1 MMRVLNFLRQLAIY
15 LSYGLLCI
23 LSVITFFF
31 SLATVIR
38 FRQYEQN
45 DLFDIV
51 RDHVPLLLLSM
62 AVILVLMR
70 IVLKCMTRSM
80 TMGESRSR
88 SRSKSKIR
96 SRNEQGKSGE
106 RPSFPW
112 PMLLAAGGM
121 SLFLVLVIRGNATND
136 ALQLDEI
143 MQAFSRGDYSSLQE
157 GGYLFV
163 YPFQVIYVLIG
174 QVLQALCGPSNYL
187 VYQLLNVVS
196 ILCNLYFLY
205 QITWELFHD
214 RRVCAVMQ
222 LLSMGC
228 WFYYVFA
235 TFIYADLWS
244 FAVQSAAFLLEI
256 RYLNRRRLRDIIGAG
271 ICIAA
276 ATLLKTNCYVALIA
290 MILILLMDAVNAAV
304 SVAAGTAAVE
314 NAGASGNTAGT
325 AAAENAGAS
334 GNTAG
339 TAASGNAGVLILR
352 AVLLGVLF
360 VVLTKGAQSAVNL
373 GTARAAGIEKMPEG
387 VPSAAYFAMGME
399 ETEGKYGW
407 YNGRNVGLFR
417 DAGYDREQTVLD
429 ARETMK
435 ASIGEFQNSKRYLI
449 RFYAGKFLSQWGD
462 PTCVSMREMEETRRH
477 TGELPR
483 LVDSLIFGTG
493 SRILQWG
500 MNVTHSLIY
509 LGLTVYLLS
518 VTGSALRRKQKL
530 RMPAQNGQQ
539 GQNGQQTQNGQQ
551 GQNGQQTQNGQ
562 QGQNGQQA
570 QNGKQTQNGQ
580 QAQKPAQ
587 HLHTVS
593 EPEILLVLFLVGGML
608 FHQIWEASGRYT
620 MRYYLTMLPL
630 AAWGICRLIGGKQQE
645 T

>member
-15 LSYGLLCI
+15 FSYGLLCI
-23 LSVITFFF
+23 LSVITLFF

-62 AVILVLMR
+62 AVVLVLMR
-70 IVLKCMTRSM
+70 MVLKCMTRSR
-80 TMGESRSR
+80 GR

-96 SRNEQGKSGE
+96 SRSEQGKSGE
-106 RPSFPW
+106 RPAFPW

-143 MQAFSRGDYSSLQE
+143 MQAFSKGDYSSLQE

-163 YPFQVIYVLIG
+163 YPFQVTYVLIG

-290 MILILLMDAVNAAV
+290 MILILLMDAVKAAV
-304 SVAAGTAAVE
+304 SAAAGTATSGKS
-314 NAGASGNTAGT
+314 AGA
-325 AAAENAGAS
+325 
-334 GNTAG
+334 
-339 TAASGNAGVLILR
+339 LILR
-352 AVLLGVLF
+352 AVLFGVMF

-429 ARETMK
+429 AGETMK

-477 TGELPR
+477 TGELPK

-551 GQNGQQTQNGQ
+551 AQK
-562 QGQNGQQA
+562 QGQR
-570 QNGKQTQNGQ
+570 
-580 QAQKPAQ
+580 
-587 HLHTVS
+587 LRTVS

-630 AAWGICRLIGGKQQE
+630 AAWGICRLIRGKQQE
-645 T
+645 A

>member
-15 LSYGLLCI
+15 FSYGLLCI
-23 LSVITFFF
+23 LSVITLFF
-31 SLATVIR
+31 SFATVIR

-51 RDHVPLLLLSM
+51 RDHVPLLLFSM
-62 AVILVLMR
+62 AVVLVLMR
-70 IVLKCMTRSM
+70 IVLKWMTRGRSRS
-80 TMGESRSR
+80 ESRSR
-88 SRSKSKIR
+88 SER
-96 SRNEQGKSGE
+96 SRSRSESWTWSVSEQGKGGE

-163 YPFQVIYVLIG
+163 YPFQVTYVLIG
-174 QVLQALCGPSNYL
+174 QVIQALCGPSNYL

-256 RYLNRRRLRDIIGAG
+256 RYLNRRMLRDIIGAG

-290 MILILLMDAVNAAV
+290 MILILLMDAVREAVSEKKGKAASGTASSE
-304 SVAAGTAAVE
+304 SVAASGDTVG
-314 NAGASGNTAGT
+314 NASSESAGV
-325 AAAENAGAS
+325 
-334 GNTAG
+334 
-339 TAASGNAGVLILR
+339 SGNATPSESAASSGNAEASGKSAGALILR
-352 AVLLGVLF
+352 AVLLGVMF
-360 VVLTKGAQSAVNL
+360 VVLTKGAQSVVNL

-429 ARETMK
+429 AKETMK

-477 TGELPR
+477 TGELPK

-509 LGLTVYLLS
+509 LGLTIYLFS
-518 VTGSALRRKQKL
+518 VAGAALRKKQYLHL
-530 RMPAQNGQQ
+530 R
-539 GQNGQQTQNGQQ
+539 
-551 GQNGQQTQNGQ
+551 
-562 QGQNGQQA
+562 
-570 QNGKQTQNGQ
+570 
-580 QAQKPAQ
+580 
-587 HLHTVS
+587 TVS
-593 EPEILLVLFLVGGML
+593 SPEILLVLFLVGGML

>member
-1 MMRVLNFLRQLAIY
+1 MMKVLNFLRQLAIY
-15 LSYGLLCI
+15 FSYGLLCI
-23 LSVITFFF
+23 LSVITLFF
-31 SLATVIR
+31 SFATVIR

-62 AVILVLMR
+62 AVVLVLMR
-70 IVLKCMTRSM
+70 MVLKCMTRSM

-88 SRSKSKIR
+88 RESRSRSKSKIR
-96 SRNEQGKSGE
+96 SRSEQGKSGE
-106 RPSFPW
+106 RPLFPW

-163 YPFQVIYVLIG
+163 YPFQVTYVLIG

-304 SVAAGTAAVE
+304 SATAGK
-314 NAGASGNTAGT
+314 GASGNKAGT
-325 AAAENAGAS
+325 GAS
-334 GNTAG
+334 GKPAG
-339 TAASGNAGVLILR
+339 ALILR
-352 AVLLGVLF
+352 AALLGVMF

-373 GTARAAGIEKMPEG
+373 GMARAAGIEKMPEG

-407 YNGRNVGLFR
+407 YNGRNVGLYR
-417 DAGYDREQTVLD
+417 DAGYDREQTVQD
-429 ARETMK
+429 AREAMRT
-435 ASIGEFQNSKRYLI
+435 SIGEFQNSRRYLI

-477 TGELPR
+477 TGELPK
-483 LVDSLIFGTG
+483 LVNSLIFGTG

-509 LGLTVYLLS
+509 LGLTIYLLS
-518 VTGSALRRKQKL
+518 VTEAALRRKQML
-530 RMPAQNGQQ
+530 RMLE
-539 GQNGQQTQNGQQ
+539 
-551 GQNGQQTQNGQ
+551 
-562 QGQNGQQA
+562 
-570 QNGKQTQNGQ
+570 QNGQ
-580 QAQKPAQ
+580 QAQKQ
-587 HLHTVS
+587 GQRLRTVS
-593 EPEILLVLFLVGGML
+593 DTEILLVLFLVGGML
-608 FHQIWEASGRYT
+608 FHQIWEASGRYI

>member
-15 LSYGLLCI
+15 FSYGLLCI
-23 LSVITFFF
+23 LSVITLFF

-62 AVILVLMR
+62 AVVLVLMR
-70 IVLKCMTRSM
+70 IVMKWMTRS
-80 TMGESRSR
+80 ESRSR
-88 SRSKSKIR
+88 SESSNRGR
-96 SRNEQGKSGE
+96 SRSESWTRSGSEQGKGGE

-163 YPFQVIYVLIG
+163 YPFQVTYVLIG
-174 QVLQALCGPSNYL
+174 QVIQALCGPSNYL

-290 MILILLMDAVNAAV
+290 MVLILLMDAVRAAV
-304 SVAAGTAAVE
+304 SEKNGK
-314 NAGASGNTAGT
+314 GASGTASS
-325 AAAENAGAS
+325 ES
-334 GNTAG
+334 V
-339 TAASGNAGVLILR
+339 AASGDTVGNASSESAAPSVNATPSGNAEASGKSAGALVLR
-352 AVLLGVLF
+352 AVLIGAMF

-417 DAGYDREQTVLD
+417 DADYDREQTVLD

-435 ASIGEFQNSKRYLI
+435 TSIGEFQNSKRYLI

-477 TGELPR
+477 TGELPK

-509 LGLTVYLLS
+509 LGLTMYLLS
-518 VTGSALRRKQKL
+518 VIGAELRTKQKL
-530 RMPAQNGQQ
+530 GMLAK
-539 GQNGQQTQNGQQ
+539 
-551 GQNGQQTQNGQ
+551 
-562 QGQNGQQA
+562 NGQQA
-570 QNGKQTQNGQ
+570 PNAQ
-580 QAQKPAQ
+580 QAQEQAQ
-587 HLHTVS
+587 KQEYRLHTVS

>member
-15 LSYGLLCI
+15 FSYGLLCI
-23 LSVITFFF
+23 LSVITLFF
-31 SLATVIR
+31 SFATVIR

-62 AVILVLMR
+62 VVVLVLMR
-70 IVLKCMTRSM
+70 IVLKCMTGGRSRSRAK
-80 TMGESRSR
+80 GESRSR
-88 SRSKSKIR
+88 NETRSVS
-96 SRNEQGKSGE
+96 EQGKSGE

-163 YPFQVIYVLIG
+163 YPFQVTYVLIG
-174 QVLQALCGPSNYL
+174 QVIQALCGPSNYL

-290 MILILLMDAVNAAV
+290 MILILLMDAVRAAV
-304 SVAAGTAAVE
+304 SEKNGKGASGTASSESVGASGNTVGNAPSE
-314 NAGASGNTAGT
+314 NAGASANAATTGN
-325 AAAENAGAS
+325 AEAS
-334 GNTAG
+334 GNSAG
-339 TAASGNAGVLILR
+339 TLILR
-352 AVLLGVLF
+352 AVLIGAMF

-429 ARETMK
+429 AKETMK

-477 TGELPR
+477 TGELPK

-509 LGLTVYLLS
+509 LGLTIYLLS
-518 VTGSALRRKQKL
+518 VAGAALRKKQYLHL
-530 RMPAQNGQQ
+530 R
-539 GQNGQQTQNGQQ
+539 
-551 GQNGQQTQNGQ
+551 
-562 QGQNGQQA
+562 
-570 QNGKQTQNGQ
+570 
-580 QAQKPAQ
+580 
-587 HLHTVS
+587 TVS

>member
-15 LSYGLLCI
+15 FSYGLLCI
-23 LSVITFFF
+23 LSVITLFF

-62 AVILVLMR
+62 AVVLVLMR
-70 IVLKCMTRSM
+70 MVLKCMTRSR
-80 TMGESRSR
+80 GR

-96 SRNEQGKSGE
+96 SRSEQGKSGE
-106 RPSFPW
+106 RPAFPW

-163 YPFQVIYVLIG
+163 YPFQVTYVLIG

-304 SVAAGTAAVE
+304 SVAAGTAA
-314 NAGASGNTAGT
+314 
-325 AAAENAGAS
+325 AENAGAS

-339 TAASGNAGVLILR
+339 TAASGKSAGALILR
-352 AVLLGVLF
+352 AVLLGVMF

-477 TGELPR
+477 TGELSK

-509 LGLTVYLLS
+509 LGLTIYLLS

-539 GQNGQQTQNGQQ
+539 TR
-551 GQNGQQTQNGQ
+551 
-562 QGQNGQQA
+562 NGQQA
-570 QNGKQTQNGQ
+570 QNAQ
-580 QAQKPAQ
+580 QAQKQ
-587 HLHTVS
+587 GQRLHTVS

>member
-15 LSYGLLCI
+15 FSYGLLCI
-23 LSVITFFF
+23 LSVITLFF
-31 SLATVIR
+31 SFATVIR

-62 AVILVLMR
+62 AVVLVLMR
-70 IVLKCMTRSM
+70 IVLKWMTRGRSRSESSS
-80 TMGESRSR
+80 GSESGNESRSESSSRSESRSR
-88 SRSKSKIR
+88 SESWTWSV
-96 SRNEQGKSGE
+96 SEQGKGGE

-163 YPFQVIYVLIG
+163 YPFQVTYVLIG
-174 QVLQALCGPSNYL
+174 QVIQALCGPSNYL

-214 RRVCAVMQ
+214 RRICAVMQ

-290 MILILLMDAVNAAV
+290 MILILLMDAVKAV
-304 SVAAGTAAVE
+304 SAAGTGATG
-314 NAGASGNTAGT
+314 NAGASENVASS
-325 AAAENAGAS
+325 ENAGVS
-334 GNTAG
+334 GKSAG
-339 TAASGNAGVLILR
+339 ALVLR
-352 AVLLGVLF
+352 AVLLGVMF
-360 VVLTKGAQSAVNL
+360 IVLTKGAQSAVNL

-477 TGELPR
+477 TGELPK

-509 LGLTVYLLS
+509 LGLTIYLLS
-518 VTGSALRRKQKL
+518 VIVAALRTKQKL
-530 RMPAQNGQQ
+530 GMLAQE
-539 GQNGQQTQNGQQ
+539 
-551 GQNGQQTQNGQ
+551 
-562 QGQNGQQA
+562 QA
-570 QNGKQTQNGQ
+570 QTSQ
-580 QAQKPAQ
+580 QE
-587 HLHTVS
+587 HRLRTLS
-593 EPEILLVLFLVGGML
+593 SPEILLVLFLVGGML

>member
-23 LSVITFFF
+23 LSVITLFF
-31 SLATVIR
+31 SLVTVIR

-62 AVILVLMR
+62 AVILVLIR

-88 SRSKSKIR
+88 SENR
-96 SRNEQGKSGE
+96 SRNETRSRSEQGKSGE
-106 RPSFPW
+106 HPPFPW

-163 YPFQVIYVLIG
+163 YPFQVTYVLIG

-290 MILILLMDAVNAAV
+290 MILILLMDAVKAAV
-304 SVAAGTAAVE
+304 SVI
-314 NAGASGNTAGT
+314 AGT

-334 GNTAG
+334 GNTVG
-339 TAASGNAGVLILR
+339 TAAAGKSAGVLILR
-352 AVLLGVLF
+352 AVLLGVMF
-360 VVLTKGAQSAVNL
+360 VVLTKGAQSAVNF

-417 DAGYDREQTVLD
+417 DAGYDREQTVLN

-477 TGELPR
+477 TGELPK

-539 GQNGQQTQNGQQ
+539 AQNGQRAQNGQQVQKQ
-551 GQNGQQTQNGQ
+551 GQ
-562 QGQNGQQA
+562 
-570 QNGKQTQNGQ
+570 
-580 QAQKPAQ
+580 
-587 HLHTVS
+587 HLRTVS

-645 T
+645 A

>member
-1 MMRVLNFLRQLAIY
+1 MMKVLNFLRQLAIY

-23 LSVITFFF
+23 LSVITLFF
-31 SLATVIR
+31 SFATVIR

-62 AVILVLMR
+62 AVVLVLMR
-70 IVLKCMTRSM
+70 MILKCMTRSR
-80 TMGESRSR
+80 GR

-96 SRNEQGKSGE
+96 SRSEQGKSGE
-106 RPSFPW
+106 HPPFPW

-163 YPFQVIYVLIG
+163 YPFQVTYVLIG
-174 QVLQALCGPSNYL
+174 QVIQALCGPSNYL

-304 SVAAGTAAVE
+304 SVAAE

-325 AAAENAGAS
+325 AAAGNAE
-334 GNTAG
+334 
-339 TAASGNAGVLILR
+339 ASGNAGALILR
-352 AVLLGVLF
+352 AVLLGVMF
-360 VVLTKGAQSAVNL
+360 VVLTKGAQSAVNF

-477 TGELPR
+477 TGELPK
-483 LVDSLIFGTG
+483 LVDFLIFGTG

-509 LGLTVYLLS
+509 LGLTIYLLS
-518 VTGSALRRKQKL
+518 ATGSALRRKQKL

-539 GQNGQQTQNGQQ
+539 AQKQ
-551 GQNGQQTQNGQ
+551 GQR
-562 QGQNGQQA
+562 
-570 QNGKQTQNGQ
+570 
-580 QAQKPAQ
+580 
-587 HLHTVS
+587 LRTVS

-645 T
+645 A

>member
-15 LSYGLLCI
+15 FSYGLLCI
-23 LSVITFFF
+23 LSVITLFF

-62 AVILVLMR
+62 AVVLVLMR
-70 IVLKCMTRSM
+70 IVMKWMTRSESSS
-80 TMGESRSR
+80 GSESSSRSESWTR
-88 SRSKSKIR
+88 SVS
-96 SRNEQGKSGE
+96 EQGKSGE

-163 YPFQVIYVLIG
+163 YPFQVTYVLIG
-174 QVLQALCGPSNYL
+174 QVIQALCGPSNYL

-214 RRVCAVMQ
+214 RRICAVMQ

-290 MILILLMDAVNAAV
+290 MILILLMDAVKAAMSAAAGKEASGTASSE
-304 SVAAGTAAVE
+304 SVAASGDTVGNASSESAAPSE
-314 NAGASGNTAGT
+314 NVAPF
-325 AAAENAGAS
+325 ENV
-334 GNTAG
+334 
-339 TAASGNAGVLILR
+339 AASGNAGAGNSAGALVLR
-352 AVLLGVLF
+352 AVLIGAMF

-477 TGELPR
+477 TGEHPK

-509 LGLTVYLLS
+509 LGLTIYLLS
-518 VTGSALRRKQKL
+518 VAGAALRKKQYL
-530 RMPAQNGQQ
+530 R
-539 GQNGQQTQNGQQ
+539 
-551 GQNGQQTQNGQ
+551 
-562 QGQNGQQA
+562 
-570 QNGKQTQNGQ
+570 
-580 QAQKPAQ
+580 
-587 HLHTVS
+587 LRTVS

>member
-1 MMRVLNFLRQLAIY
+1 MMRVLNFLRHLAIY
-15 LSYGLLCI
+15 FSYGLLCI
-23 LSVITFFF
+23 LSVITLFF

-62 AVILVLMR
+62 AVVLVLMR
-70 IVLKCMTRSM
+70 IVLKWMTRS
-80 TMGESRSR
+80 ESRSR
-88 SRSKSKIR
+88 SENRSSSRSESWIR
-96 SRNEQGKSGE
+96 SGSEQGKSGE

-163 YPFQVIYVLIG
+163 YPFQVTYVLIG
-174 QVLQALCGPSNYL
+174 QVIQALCGPSNYL

-214 RRVCAVMQ
+214 RKVCAVMQ

-290 MILILLMDAVNAAV
+290 MILILLMDAVRAAV
-304 SVAAGTAAVE
+304 SEKTGK
-314 NAGASGNTAGT
+314 
-325 AAAENAGAS
+325 
-334 GNTAG
+334 
-339 TAASGNAGVLILR
+339 AASGTASSESVAASGDTVGNASSESAAPSENAASSESVAPSESIAASGKAAGNSAGALVLR
-352 AVLLGVLF
+352 AVLLGVMF
-360 VVLTKGAQSAVNL
+360 IVLTKGAQSAVNL

-477 TGELPR
+477 TGELPK

-509 LGLTVYLLS
+509 LGLTIYLLS
-518 VTGSALRRKQKL
+518 VIGAALRKKQYLHL
-530 RMPAQNGQQ
+530 R
-539 GQNGQQTQNGQQ
+539 
-551 GQNGQQTQNGQ
+551 
-562 QGQNGQQA
+562 
-570 QNGKQTQNGQ
+570 
-580 QAQKPAQ
+580 
-587 HLHTVS
+587 TVS

>member
-15 LSYGLLCI
+15 FSYGLLCI
-23 LSVITFFF
+23 LSVITLFF
-31 SLATVIR
+31 SFATVIR

-62 AVILVLMR
+62 AVVLVLMR
-70 IVLKCMTRSM
+70 MVLKCMTRSM

-88 SRSKSKIR
+88 SESESR
-96 SRNEQGKSGE
+96 SRNETRSRSEQGKSGE
-106 RPSFPW
+106 HPTFPW

-163 YPFQVIYVLIG
+163 YPFQVTYVLIG

-290 MILILLMDAVNAAV
+290 MILILLMDAVKAAV
-304 SVAAGTAAVE
+304 SVAAGTATSG
-314 NAGASGNTAGT
+314 NAGGSGNTAGA
-325 AAAENAGAS
+325 AAAENAGAF

-339 TAASGNAGVLILR
+339 TGASENAAATENAAASGKSAGALILR
-352 AVLLGVLF
+352 AVLFGVMF

-477 TGELPR
+477 TGELPK

-518 VTGSALRRKQKL
+518 ATGSALRRKQKL

-539 GQNGQQTQNGQQ
+539 TQNGQQ
-551 GQNGQQTQNGQ
+551 VQK
-562 QGQNGQQA
+562 QGQR
-570 QNGKQTQNGQ
+570 
-580 QAQKPAQ
+580 
-587 HLHTVS
+587 LRTVS

-630 AAWGICRLIGGKQQE
+630 AAWGICRLISGKQQE
-645 T
+645 A

>member
-1 MMRVLNFLRQLAIY
+1 
-15 LSYGLLCI
+15 
-23 LSVITFFF
+23 
-31 SLATVIR
+31 
-38 FRQYEQN
+38 
-45 DLFDIV
+45 
-51 RDHVPLLLLSM
+51 
-62 AVILVLMR
+62 
-70 IVLKCMTRSM
+70 
-80 TMGESRSR
+80 
-88 SRSKSKIR
+88 
-96 SRNEQGKSGE
+96 
-106 RPSFPW
+106 
-112 PMLLAAGGM
+112 M

-163 YPFQVIYVLIG
+163 YPFQVTYVLIG

-290 MILILLMDAVNAAV
+290 MILILLMDAVKAAV
-304 SVAAGTAAVE
+304 SAATGTAASE
-314 NAGASGNTAGT
+314 NA
-325 AAAENAGAS
+325 AATENAGAS

-339 TAASGNAGVLILR
+339 TAASGKSAGALIMR

-360 VVLTKGAQSAVNL
+360 VVLTKGAQNAVNF

-477 TGELPR
+477 TGELPK
-483 LVDSLIFGTG
+483 LVDFLIFGTG

-509 LGLTVYLLS
+509 LGLTIYLLS

-539 GQNGQQTQNGQQ
+539 
-551 GQNGQQTQNGQ
+551 
-562 QGQNGQQA
+562 A
-570 QNGKQTQNGQ
+570 QNAQ
-580 QAQKPAQ
+580 QAQKQVQ

>member
-15 LSYGLLCI
+15 FSYGLLCI
-23 LSVITFFF
+23 LSVITLFF

-62 AVILVLMR
+62 AVVLVLMR
-70 IVLKCMTRSM
+70 IVMKWMIRS
-80 TMGESRSR
+80 ESRSR
-88 SRSKSKIR
+88 SESS
-96 SRNEQGKSGE
+96 SRNESRSGSESSSRTRSENWTRSVSKQGKSGE

-112 PMLLAAGGM
+112 PMLFAAGGM

-163 YPFQVIYVLIG
+163 YPFQVTYVLIG
-174 QVLQALCGPSNYL
+174 QVIQALCGPSNYL

-290 MILILLMDAVNAAV
+290 MILILLMDAVRAAV
-304 SVAAGTAAVE
+304 SGKTGKGVSGTASSESVAASGDTVGNASSESAAPSE
-314 NAGASGNTAGT
+314 NAGASGTACSGK
-325 AAAENAGAS
+325 AAGNSAGAL
-334 GNTAG
+334 A
-339 TAASGNAGVLILR
+339 LR
-352 AVLLGVLF
+352 AVLLGVMF
-360 VVLTKGAQSAVNL
+360 IVLTKGAQSAVNL

-477 TGELPR
+477 TGELPK

-509 LGLTVYLLS
+509 LGLTIYLLS
-518 VTGSALRRKQKL
+518 VAGAALRKKQYLHL
-530 RMPAQNGQQ
+530 R
-539 GQNGQQTQNGQQ
+539 
-551 GQNGQQTQNGQ
+551 
-562 QGQNGQQA
+562 
-570 QNGKQTQNGQ
+570 
-580 QAQKPAQ
+580 
-587 HLHTVS
+587 TVS

>member
-15 LSYGLLCI
+15 FSYGLLCI
-23 LSVITFFF
+23 LSVITLFF
-31 SLATVIR
+31 SFATVIR

-62 AVILVLMR
+62 AVVLVLMR
-70 IVLKCMTRSM
+70 IVLKWMTRGRS
-80 TMGESRSR
+80 GSKSRSR
-88 SRSKSKIR
+88 NETRSGS
-96 SRNEQGKSGE
+96 EQGKSGE

-112 PMLLAAGGM
+112 PMLFAAGGM

-163 YPFQVIYVLIG
+163 YPFQVTYVLIG
-174 QVLQALCGPSNYL
+174 QVIQALCGPSNYL

-214 RRVCAVMQ
+214 RKVCAVMQ

-290 MILILLMDAVNAAV
+290 MILILLMDAVKAV
-304 SVAAGTAAVE
+304 SAAAGTGATGNAGASENAAPSESVAPSE
-314 NAGASGNTAGT
+314 NAGASGNA
-325 AAAENAGAS
+325 
-334 GNTAG
+334 
-339 TAASGNAGVLILR
+339 AASGTACSGKTAGNSAGALALR
-352 AVLLGVLF
+352 AVLLGVMF
-360 VVLTKGAQSAVNL
+360 IVLTKGAQSAVNL

-429 ARETMK
+429 AKETMK

-477 TGELPR
+477 TGEHPK

-509 LGLTVYLLS
+509 LGLTIYLLS
-518 VTGSALRRKQKL
+518 VAGAALRKKQYLHL
-530 RMPAQNGQQ
+530 R
-539 GQNGQQTQNGQQ
+539 
-551 GQNGQQTQNGQ
+551 
-562 QGQNGQQA
+562 
-570 QNGKQTQNGQ
+570 
-580 QAQKPAQ
+580 
-587 HLHTVS
+587 TVS

-645 T
+645 A

>member
-23 LSVITFFF
+23 LSVITLFF

-51 RDHVPLLLLSM
+51 RDHVPLLILSM
-62 AVILVLMR
+62 VVVLVLMR
-70 IVLKCMTRSM
+70 MVLKCMTRSR
-80 TMGESRSR
+80 GR

-96 SRNEQGKSGE
+96 SRSEQGKSGE
-106 RPSFPW
+106 HPPFPW

-163 YPFQVIYVLIG
+163 YPFQVTYVLIG
-174 QVLQALCGPSNYL
+174 QVIQALCGPSNYL

-325 AAAENAGAS
+325 AAAENAGDF

-339 TAASGNAGVLILR
+339 TGASGNAGALILR
-352 AVLLGVLF
+352 AVLLGVMF

-477 TGELPR
+477 TGELPK

-518 VTGSALRRKQKL
+518 VIEAELRTKQKL
-530 RMPAQNGQQ
+530 GMLAK
-539 GQNGQQTQNGQQ
+539 
-551 GQNGQQTQNGQ
+551 
-562 QGQNGQQA
+562 NGQQA
-570 QNGKQTQNGQ
+570 PNAQ
-580 QAQKPAQ
+580 QAQEQAQ
-587 HLHTVS
+587 KQEYRLRTVS

>member
-15 LSYGLLCI
+15 FSYGLLCI
-23 LSVITFFF
+23 LSVITLFF

-62 AVILVLMR
+62 AVVLVLMR
-70 IVLKCMTRSM
+70 IVLKWMTRS
-80 TMGESRSR
+80 ESRSR
-88 SRSKSKIR
+88 SENWTRSVS
-96 SRNEQGKSGE
+96 EQGKGGE

-163 YPFQVIYVLIG
+163 YPFQVTYVLIG
-174 QVLQALCGPSNYL
+174 QVIQALCGPSNYL

-214 RRVCAVMQ
+214 RKVCAVMQ

-256 RYLNRRRLRDIIGAG
+256 RYLNRRRLRNIIGAG
-271 ICIAA
+271 IGIAA

-290 MILILLMDAVNAAV
+290 MILILLMDAVKAAV
-304 SVAAGTAAVE
+304 SAAAGKEASGTASSESVAASGNTVGNASSG
-314 NAGASGNTAGT
+314 NAGASGNS
-325 AAAENAGAS
+325 AGA
-334 GNTAG
+334 
-339 TAASGNAGVLILR
+339 LILR
-352 AVLLGVLF
+352 AVLIGAMF

-429 ARETMK
+429 AKETMK

-477 TGELPR
+477 TGELPK

-518 VTGSALRRKQKL
+518 ATGSAFRRKQKL

-539 GQNGQQTQNGQQ
+539 AQKQ
-551 GQNGQQTQNGQ
+551 GQ
-562 QGQNGQQA
+562 
-570 QNGKQTQNGQ
+570 
-580 QAQKPAQ
+580 
-587 HLHTVS
+587 HLRTVS

-630 AAWGICRLIGGKQQE
+630 AAWGICRLIGGKQRE

>member
-23 LSVITFFF
+23 LSVITLFF
-31 SLATVIR
+31 SFATVIR
-38 FRQYEQN
+38 FRQHEQN

-88 SRSKSKIR
+88 SRSESR
-96 SRNEQGKSGE
+96 SRNETRSRSEQGKSGE
-106 RPSFPW
+106 HPPFPW

-163 YPFQVIYVLIG
+163 YPFQVTYVLIG

-235 TFIYADLWS
+235 TFIYAVLWS

-304 SVAAGTAAVE
+304 SVAAE

-339 TAASGNAGVLILR
+339 TAASGKSAGVLILR
-352 AVLLGVLF
+352 AVLLGVMF

-477 TGELPR
+477 TGELPK
-483 LVDSLIFGTG
+483 LVDFLIFGTG

-539 GQNGQQTQNGQQ
+539 AQKQ
-551 GQNGQQTQNGQ
+551 GQ
-562 QGQNGQQA
+562 
-570 QNGKQTQNGQ
+570 
-580 QAQKPAQ
+580 
-587 HLHTVS
+587 HLRTVS

-645 T
+645 A

>member
-23 LSVITFFF
+23 LSVITLFF

-62 AVILVLMR
+62 AVVLVLMR
-70 IVLKCMTRSM
+70 MVLKCVTRSL
-80 TMGESRSR
+80 GRS
-88 SRSKSKIR
+88 SKSKSKIR
-96 SRNEQGKSGE
+96 SKIRSRSEQGKSGE
-106 RPSFPW
+106 HPPFPW

-163 YPFQVIYVLIG
+163 YPFQVTYVLIG

-244 FAVQSAAFLLEI
+244 FAVQSAVFLLEI

-304 SVAAGTAAVE
+304 SVAAGTAAAE

-325 AAAENAGAS
+325 VASGNAGGS

-339 TAASGNAGVLILR
+339 TAASGNAGATGKSAGALILR
-352 AVLLGVLF
+352 AVLLGVMF

-477 TGELPR
+477 TGELPK

-539 GQNGQQTQNGQQ
+539 
-551 GQNGQQTQNGQ
+551 
-562 QGQNGQQA
+562 
-570 QNGKQTQNGQ
+570 TQNGQ
-580 QAQKPAQ
+580 QAQKQAQ
-587 HLHTVS
+587 HLRTVS

>member
-15 LSYGLLCI
+15 FSYGLLCI
-23 LSVITFFF
+23 LSVITLFF
-31 SLATVIR
+31 SFATVIR
-38 FRQYEQN
+38 FRQHEQN

-88 SRSKSKIR
+88 SKSKSKIRSKIR

-106 RPSFPW
+106 HPPFPW

-163 YPFQVIYVLIG
+163 YPFQVTYVLIG

-290 MILILLMDAVNAAV
+290 MILILLMDAVKAAV
-304 SVAAGTAAVE
+304 SV
-314 NAGASGNTAGT
+314 
-325 AAAENAGAS
+325 
-334 GNTAG
+334 TAG
-339 TAASGNAGVLILR
+339 TAASGNAGALILR
-352 AVLLGVLF
+352 AVLFGVMF

-477 TGELPR
+477 TGELPK

-509 LGLTVYLLS
+509 LGLAVYLLS

-530 RMPAQNGQQ
+530 RMPAQNVQQ

-551 GQNGQQTQNGQ
+551 
-562 QGQNGQQA
+562 
-570 QNGKQTQNGQ
+570 
-580 QAQKPAQ
+580 AQKQGQ

>member
-1 MMRVLNFLRQLAIY
+1 MMRVLNFLRQFAIY
-15 LSYGLLCI
+15 LSYGFLCI
-23 LSVITFFF
+23 LSVITLFF

-62 AVILVLMR
+62 AVVLVLMR
-70 IVLKCMTRSM
+70 MVLKCMTRSR
-80 TMGESRSR
+80 GR

-96 SRNEQGKSGE
+96 SRSEQGKSGE
-106 RPSFPW
+106 HPPFPW

-163 YPFQVIYVLIG
+163 YPFQVTYVLIG
-174 QVLQALCGPSNYL
+174 QVIQALCGPSNYL

-290 MILILLMDAVNAAV
+290 MILILLMDAVKAAV
-304 SVAAGTAAVE
+304 SAAAGTAAVE

-334 GNTAG
+334 GNTAS
-339 TAASGNAGVLILR
+339 TAASGKSAGALILR
-352 AVLLGVLF
+352 AVLLGVMF

-435 ASIGEFQNSKRYLI
+435 ASIGDFQNSKRYLI

-477 TGELPR
+477 TGELPK

-539 GQNGQQTQNGQQ
+539 AQND
-551 GQNGQQTQNGQ
+551 
-562 QGQNGQQA
+562 QQA
-570 QNGKQTQNGQ
+570 QNGQ
-580 QAQKPAQ
+580 QAQKQGQ
-587 HLHTVS
+587 HLRTVS

>member
-15 LSYGLLCI
+15 FSYGLLCI
-23 LSVITFFF
+23 LSVITLFF
-31 SLATVIR
+31 SFATVIR

-70 IVLKCMTRSM
+70 IVLKCMTRSI
-80 TMGESRSR
+80 TMGESRRRSESR
-88 SRSKSKIR
+88 SRNETR

-106 RPSFPW
+106 HPPFPW

-143 MQAFSRGDYSSLQE
+143 MQAFSKGDYSSLQE

-163 YPFQVIYVLIG
+163 YPFQVTYVLIG

-304 SVAAGTAAVE
+304 SVAAGTGASE

-334 GNTAG
+334 GNIASTV
-339 TAASGNAGVLILR
+339 ASGKSAGVLILR
-352 AVLLGVLF
+352 AVLLGVMF

-477 TGELPR
+477 TGELPK

-539 GQNGQQTQNGQQ
+539 TPNGQQVQKQ
-551 GQNGQQTQNGQ
+551 G
-562 QGQNGQQA
+562 
-570 QNGKQTQNGQ
+570 
-580 QAQKPAQ
+580 Q

-630 AAWGICRLIGGKQQE
+630 AAWGICRLIGRKQQE

>member
-15 LSYGLLCI
+15 FSYGLLCI
-23 LSVITFFF
+23 LSVITLFF

-62 AVILVLMR
+62 AVVLVLMR
-70 IVLKCMTRSM
+70 IVLKWMTRGRSRSE
-80 TMGESRSR
+80 TRGRSRSGSESRSR
-88 SRSKSKIR
+88 SRSESWTR
-96 SRNEQGKSGE
+96 SGSEQGKSGE
-106 RPSFPW
+106 HPPFPW
-112 PMLLAAGGM
+112 PMLLVAGGM

-163 YPFQVIYVLIG
+163 YPFQVTYVLIG
-174 QVLQALCGPSNYL
+174 QVIQALCGPSNYL

-214 RRVCAVMQ
+214 RRICAVMQ

-256 RYLNRRRLRDIIGAG
+256 RYLKRRRLRDIIGAG

-290 MILILLMDAVNAAV
+290 MILILLMDAVRAAV
-304 SVAAGTAAVE
+304 SATAGKEASGTASSESVAASRDTVGNASSESVAPSESVASSG
-314 NAGASGNTAGT
+314 NAGAS
-325 AAAENAGAS
+325 EKSAGAL
-334 GNTAG
+334 
-339 TAASGNAGVLILR
+339 VLR
-352 AVLLGVLF
+352 AVLIGAMF

-477 TGELPR
+477 TGELPK

-509 LGLTVYLLS
+509 LGLTIYLLS
-518 VTGSALRRKQKL
+518 VIVAALRTKQKL
-530 RMPAQNGQQ
+530 GMLAQE
-539 GQNGQQTQNGQQ
+539 
-551 GQNGQQTQNGQ
+551 
-562 QGQNGQQA
+562 QA
-570 QNGKQTQNGQ
+570 QTSQ
-580 QAQKPAQ
+580 QE
-587 HLHTVS
+587 HRLRTLS
-593 EPEILLVLFLVGGML
+593 SPEILLVLFLVGGML

>member
-23 LSVITFFF
+23 LSVITLFF
-31 SLATVIR
+31 SFATVIR

-62 AVILVLMR
+62 AVVLVLMR
-70 IVLKCMTRSM
+70 MVLKCMTRSR
-80 TMGESRSR
+80 GRSK
-88 SRSKSKIR
+88 SKSKIR
-96 SRNEQGKSGE
+96 SKIKIRSRSEQGKSGE
-106 RPSFPW
+106 RPAFPW

-163 YPFQVIYVLIG
+163 YPFQVTYVLIG

-290 MILILLMDAVNAAV
+290 MILILMMDAVNIAV
-304 SVAAGTAAVE
+304 SVAAGTAASG
-314 NAGASGNTAGT
+314 NAGDSGNTAGT

-339 TAASGNAGVLILR
+339 TAAAGNAEASGNAGALILR
-352 AVLLGVLF
+352 AVLLGVMF
-360 VVLTKGAQSAVNL
+360 VVLTKGAQSAVNF

-417 DAGYDREQTVLD
+417 DAGYDREQFW
-429 ARETMK
+429 MP
-435 ASIGEFQNSKRYLI
+435 GKR
-449 RFYAGKFLSQWGD
+449 
-462 PTCVSMREMEETRRH
+462 
-477 TGELPR
+477 
-483 LVDSLIFGTG
+483 
-493 SRILQWG
+493 
-500 MNVTHSLIY
+500 
-509 LGLTVYLLS
+509 
-518 VTGSALRRKQKL
+518 
-530 RMPAQNGQQ
+530 
-539 GQNGQQTQNGQQ
+539 
-551 GQNGQQTQNGQ
+551 
-562 QGQNGQQA
+562 
-570 QNGKQTQNGQ
+570 
-580 QAQKPAQ
+580 
-587 HLHTVS
+587 
-593 EPEILLVLFLVGGML
+593 
-608 FHQIWEASGRYT
+608 
-620 MRYYLTMLPL
+620 
-630 AAWGICRLIGGKQQE
+630 
-645 T
+645 

>member
-23 LSVITFFF
+23 LSVITLFF

-62 AVILVLMR
+62 AVVLVLMR
-70 IVLKCMTRSM
+70 MVLKCMTRSR
-80 TMGESRSR
+80 G
-88 SRSKSKIR
+88 RSKSKIRSKIR

-106 RPSFPW
+106 RPAFPW

-163 YPFQVIYVLIG
+163 YPFQVTYVLIG
-174 QVLQALCGPSNYL
+174 QVIQALCGPSNYL

-214 RRVCAVMQ
+214 RMVCAVMQ

-290 MILILLMDAVNAAV
+290 MILILLMDAVKAAV
-304 SVAAGTAAVE
+304 S
-314 NAGASGNTAGT
+314 
-325 AAAENAGAS
+325 AAAS
-334 GNTAG
+334 
-339 TAASGNAGVLILR
+339 TAASGKSAGVLILR
-352 AVLLGVLF
+352 AVLLGVMF
-360 VVLTKGAQSAVNL
+360 VVLTKGAQSAVNF

-477 TGELPR
+477 TGELPK

-509 LGLTVYLLS
+509 LGLTIYLFS
-518 VTGSALRRKQKL
+518 ATGSALRRKQKL
-530 RMPAQNGQQ
+530 RMLAQNGQQ
-539 GQNGQQTQNGQQ
+539 VQTGQQAQNGQQTQNGQQ
-551 GQNGQQTQNGQ
+551 
-562 QGQNGQQA
+562 
-570 QNGKQTQNGQ
+570 
-580 QAQKPAQ
+580 AQ

>member
-15 LSYGLLCI
+15 FSYGLLCI
-23 LSVITFFF
+23 LSVITLFF
-31 SLATVIR
+31 SFATVIR

-62 AVILVLMR
+62 AVVLVLMR
-70 IVLKCMTRSM
+70 IVLKWMTRGRSRSE
-80 TMGESRSR
+80 TRGRSRSGSESRSESWTR
-88 SRSKSKIR
+88 SGS
-96 SRNEQGKSGE
+96 EQGKSGE
-106 RPSFPW
+106 HPPFPW
-112 PMLLAAGGM
+112 PMLLVAGGM

-163 YPFQVIYVLIG
+163 YPFQVTYVLIG
-174 QVLQALCGPSNYL
+174 QVIQALCGPSNYL

-228 WFYYVFA
+228 WYYYVFA

-290 MILILLMDAVNAAV
+290 MILILLMDAVKAV
-304 SVAAGTAAVE
+304 SAAAGTATTGNDGVSG
-314 NAGASGNTAGT
+314 NAGASGKS
-325 AAAENAGAS
+325 AGA
-334 GNTAG
+334 
-339 TAASGNAGVLILR
+339 LILR
-352 AVLLGVLF
+352 AVLIGAMF

-373 GTARAAGIEKMPEG
+373 GTARAAEIEKMPEG

-477 TGELPR
+477 TGELPK

-509 LGLTVYLLS
+509 LGLTIYLLS
-518 VTGSALRRKQKL
+518 VIGAALRKKQYLHL
-530 RMPAQNGQQ
+530 R
-539 GQNGQQTQNGQQ
+539 
-551 GQNGQQTQNGQ
+551 
-562 QGQNGQQA
+562 
-570 QNGKQTQNGQ
+570 
-580 QAQKPAQ
+580 
-587 HLHTVS
+587 TVS
-593 EPEILLVLFLVGGML
+593 SPEILLVLFLVGGML

-645 T
+645 A

>member
-15 LSYGLLCI
+15 FSYGLLCI
-23 LSVITFFF
+23 LSVITLFF

-62 AVILVLMR
+62 AVVLVLMR
-70 IVLKCMTRSM
+70 IVLKWMTRGRSRSE
-80 TMGESRSR
+80 TRGRSRSETRGRSRSGSESRSR
-88 SRSKSKIR
+88 SRSESWTR
-96 SRNEQGKSGE
+96 SVSEQGKGGE
-106 RPSFPW
+106 CPSFPW
-112 PMLLAAGGM
+112 PMLLVAGGM

-163 YPFQVIYVLIG
+163 YPFQVTYVLIG
-174 QVLQALCGPSNYL
+174 QVIQALCGPSNYL

-214 RRVCAVMQ
+214 RKVCAVMQ

-290 MILILLMDAVNAAV
+290 MILILLMDAVRAAV
-304 SVAAGTAAVE
+304 SATAGKEASGTASSESVASSGNV
-314 NAGASGNTAGT
+314 GASGKS
-325 AAAENAGAS
+325 AGAL
-334 GNTAG
+334 
-339 TAASGNAGVLILR
+339 VLR
-352 AVLLGVLF
+352 AVLIGAMF

-429 ARETMK
+429 AKETMK

-477 TGELPR
+477 TGELPK

-509 LGLTVYLLS
+509 LGLTMYLLS
-518 VTGSALRRKQKL
+518 VAGAVLRKKQYL
-530 RMPAQNGQQ
+530 R
-539 GQNGQQTQNGQQ
+539 
-551 GQNGQQTQNGQ
+551 
-562 QGQNGQQA
+562 
-570 QNGKQTQNGQ
+570 
-580 QAQKPAQ
+580 
-587 HLHTVS
+587 LRTVS

-630 AAWGICRLIGGKQQE
+630 AAWGICRLIRGKQQDI
-645 T
+645 

>member
-23 LSVITFFF
+23 LSVITLFF

-62 AVILVLMR
+62 AVVLVLMR
-70 IVLKCMTRSM
+70 MVLKCMTKSM

-88 SRSKSKIR
+88 SRSRSESR
-96 SRNEQGKSGE
+96 SRNETRSRSEQGKSGE
-106 RPSFPW
+106 HPPFPW

-163 YPFQVIYVLIG
+163 YPFQVTYVLIG

-290 MILILLMDAVNAAV
+290 MILILLMDAVKAAV
-304 SVAAGTAAVE
+304 SAA
-314 NAGASGNTAGT
+314 
-325 AAAENAGAS
+325 
-334 GNTAG
+334 AG
-339 TAASGNAGVLILR
+339 TAASGNAGALIMR
-352 AVLLGVLF
+352 AVLLGVMF

-477 TGELPR
+477 TGELPK

-551 GQNGQQTQNGQ
+551 GQNGQQAQNGQ
-562 QGQNGQQA
+562 Q
-570 QNGKQTQNGQ
+570 TRNGQ
-580 QAQKPAQ
+580 QAQKQ
-587 HLHTVS
+587 GQRLRTVS

>member
-15 LSYGLLCI
+15 FSYGLLCI
-23 LSVITFFF
+23 LSVITLFF
-31 SLATVIR
+31 SFATIIR

-62 AVILVLMR
+62 AVVLVLMR
-70 IVLKCMTRSM
+70 IVLKWMTRSESRS
-80 TMGESRSR
+80 GSESESESRSR
-88 SRSKSKIR
+88 SRSVS
-96 SRNEQGKSGE
+96 EQGKSGE
-106 RPSFPW
+106 LPSFPW

-163 YPFQVIYVLIG
+163 YPFQVTYVLIG
-174 QVLQALCGPSNYL
+174 QVIQALCGPSNYL

-205 QITWELFHD
+205 LITWELFHD
-214 RRVCAVMQ
+214 RRVCVVMQ

-290 MILILLMDAVNAAV
+290 MILILLMDAVKAVSAAAGTGASE
-304 SVAAGTAAVE
+304 SVAASG
-314 NAGASGNTAGT
+314 NAGASGNTVGN
-325 AAAENAGAS
+325 AASENS
-334 GNTAG
+334 TP
-339 TAASGNAGVLILR
+339 SGNAAATENATPSGNSAGALVLR
-352 AVLLGVLF
+352 AVLIGVMF
-360 VVLTKGAQSAVNL
+360 IVLTKGAQSAVNL

-429 ARETMK
+429 AKETMK

-477 TGELPR
+477 TGELPK

-509 LGLTVYLLS
+509 LGLTMYLLS
-518 VTGSALRRKQKL
+518 VAGAALRRKQKL
-530 RMPAQNGQQ
+530 GMLAQN
-539 GQNGQQTQNGQQ
+539 
-551 GQNGQQTQNGQ
+551 
-562 QGQNGQQA
+562 A
-570 QNGKQTQNGQ
+570 Q
-580 QAQKPAQ
+580 QAQKQ
-587 HLHTVS
+587 EHRLRTVS

-645 T
+645 A

>member
-1 MMRVLNFLRQLAIY
+1 
-15 LSYGLLCI
+15 
-23 LSVITFFF
+23 
-31 SLATVIR
+31 
-38 FRQYEQN
+38 
-45 DLFDIV
+45 
-51 RDHVPLLLLSM
+51 
-62 AVILVLMR
+62 
-70 IVLKCMTRSM
+70 
-80 TMGESRSR
+80 
-88 SRSKSKIR
+88 
-96 SRNEQGKSGE
+96 
-106 RPSFPW
+106 
-112 PMLLAAGGM
+112 
-121 SLFLVLVIRGNATND
+121 
-136 ALQLDEI
+136 
-143 MQAFSRGDYSSLQE
+143 
-157 GGYLFV
+157 
-163 YPFQVIYVLIG
+163 
-174 QVLQALCGPSNYL
+174 
-187 VYQLLNVVS
+187 
-196 ILCNLYFLY
+196 
-205 QITWELFHD
+205 
-214 RRVCAVMQ
+214 MQ

-290 MILILLMDAVNAAV
+290 MILILLMDAVNAA
-304 SVAAGTAAVE
+304 AE
-314 NAGASGNTAGT
+314 NAGVSGNTAGT
-325 AAAENAGAS
+325 AAAENAAATE
-334 GNTAG
+334 NA
-339 TAASGNAGVLILR
+339 AASGKSAGALILR
-352 AVLLGVLF
+352 AVLFGVMF

-477 TGELPR
+477 TGELPK

-518 VTGSALRRKQKL
+518 ATGSALRRKQKL

-539 GQNGQQTQNGQQ
+539 GQNGQQA
-551 GQNGQQTQNGQ
+551 QNGQQTQNGQ
-562 QGQNGQQA
+562 Q
-570 QNGKQTQNGQ
+570 
-580 QAQKPAQ
+580 AQKQGQ

>member
-15 LSYGLLCI
+15 FSYGLLCI
-23 LSVITFFF
+23 LSVVTLFF
-31 SLATVIR
+31 SFATVIR

-62 AVILVLMR
+62 AVVLVLMR
-70 IVLKCMTRSM
+70 IVLKWMTRGRSRSESRSRSE
-80 TMGESRSR
+80 TRGRSRAKGESRSR
-88 SRSKSKIR
+88 NETRSVS
-96 SRNEQGKSGE
+96 EQGKSGE

-163 YPFQVIYVLIG
+163 YPFQVTYVLIG
-174 QVLQALCGPSNYL
+174 QVIQALCGPSNYL

-290 MILILLMDAVNAAV
+290 MILILLMDAVKAAV
-304 SVAAGTAAVE
+304 SVTAGTAASG
-314 NAGASGNTAGT
+314 NAGASGNTAGTAASGNTAGT
-325 AAAENAGAS
+325 AAAENAGAF
-334 GNTAG
+334 GNTAS
-339 TAASGNAGVLILR
+339 TAASGKSAGSLILR
-352 AVLLGVLF
+352 AVLLGVMF

-477 TGELPR
+477 TGELPK

-518 VTGSALRRKQKL
+518 VTGAALRKKQKL

-539 GQNGQQTQNGQQ
+539 V
-551 GQNGQQTQNGQ
+551 
-562 QGQNGQQA
+562 
-570 QNGKQTQNGQ
+570 QNGQ
-580 QAQKPAQ
+580 QAQKQ
-587 HLHTVS
+587 GQRLRTVS

-630 AAWGICRLIGGKQQE
+630 AAWGICRLIGRKQQE

>member
-1 MMRVLNFLRQLAIY
+1 MMRVLDFLRQLAIY

-23 LSVITFFF
+23 LSVITLFF

-62 AVILVLMR
+62 AVVLVLMR
-70 IVLKCMTRSM
+70 MVLKCMTRSL
-80 TMGESRSR
+80 GRSR
-88 SRSKSKIR
+88 SKSKSRSKIRSKSKIR
-96 SRNEQGKSGE
+96 SRSEQGKSGE
-106 RPSFPW
+106 HPPFPW

-163 YPFQVIYVLIG
+163 YPFQVTYVLIG

-304 SVAAGTAAVE
+304 SVAAE
-314 NAGASGNTAGT
+314 NAGGFGNTAGT

-334 GNTAG
+334 GNTAS
-339 TAASGNAGVLILR
+339 TAASGKSAGALILR
-352 AVLLGVLF
+352 AVLLGVMF
-360 VVLTKGAQSAVNL
+360 VVLTKGAQSAVNF

-477 TGELPR
+477 TGELPK

-530 RMPAQNGQQ
+530 RMSAQNS
-539 GQNGQQTQNGQQ
+539 QQT
-551 GQNGQQTQNGQ
+551 
-562 QGQNGQQA
+562 QNGQQA
-570 QNGKQTQNGQ
+570 QNGQQVQK
-580 QAQKPAQ
+580 QAQR
-587 HLHTVS
+587 LRTVS
-593 EPEILLVLFLVGGML
+593 DPEILLVLFLVGGML

>member
-23 LSVITFFF
+23 LSVITLFF

-88 SRSKSKIR
+88 SESRNRSESRSRSKIR

-112 PMLLAAGGM
+112 PMLLTAGGM

-163 YPFQVIYVLIG
+163 YPFQVTYVLIG

-339 TAASGNAGVLILR
+339 TAASGNAGGSGNTAGTGASGNAGALILR
-352 AVLLGVLF
+352 AVLLGVMF
-360 VVLTKGAQSAVNL
+360 VVLTKGAQSAVNF

-477 TGELPR
+477 TGELPK

-518 VTGSALRRKQKL
+518 VTEAALRRKQKL

-539 GQNGQQTQNGQQ
+539 AQNS
-551 GQNGQQTQNGQ
+551 
-562 QGQNGQQA
+562 QQA
-570 QNGKQTQNGQ
+570 QNDQQTQNGQ
-580 QAQKPAQ
+580 QAQKQAQ
-587 HLHTVS
+587 HLRTVS

>member
-23 LSVITFFF
+23 LSVITLFF

-62 AVILVLMR
+62 AVILVLMQ
-70 IVLKCMTRSM
+70 IVLKCM

-88 SRSKSKIR
+88 SRSR
-96 SRNEQGKSGE
+96 SEQGKSGE
-106 RPSFPW
+106 HPPFPW
-112 PMLLAAGGM
+112 PMLLAAWGM

-163 YPFQVIYVLIG
+163 YPFQVTYVLIG

-304 SVAAGTAAVE
+304 SVAAE

-325 AAAENAGAS
+325 AAAGNAE
-334 GNTAG
+334 
-339 TAASGNAGVLILR
+339 ASGNAVALILR

-360 VVLTKGAQSAVNL
+360 VVLTKGAQNAVNF

-477 TGELPR
+477 TGELPK

-509 LGLTVYLLS
+509 LGLTIYLLS
-518 VTGSALRRKQKL
+518 ATGPALRRKQKL

-539 GQNGQQTQNGQQ
+539 AQKQ
-551 GQNGQQTQNGQ
+551 GQ
-562 QGQNGQQA
+562 
-570 QNGKQTQNGQ
+570 
-580 QAQKPAQ
+580 
-587 HLHTVS
+587 HLRTVS

>member
-23 LSVITFFF
+23 LSVITLFF

-62 AVILVLMR
+62 AVVLVLMR
-70 IVLKCMTRSM
+70 MVLKCMT
-80 TMGESRSR
+80 GSRGR
-88 SRSKSKIR
+88 SRSKSKSKIRSKIR
-96 SRNEQGKSGE
+96 SRSEHGKSGE
-106 RPSFPW
+106 HPPFPW

-163 YPFQVIYVLIG
+163 YPFQVTYVLIG
-174 QVLQALCGPSNYL
+174 QVIQALCGPSNYL
-187 VYQLLNVVS
+187 AYQLLNVVS

-205 QITWELFHD
+205 QIAWELFHD

-290 MILILLMDAVNAAV
+290 MILILLMDAVKAAV
-304 SVAAGTAAVE
+304 SAAAGTATSG

-325 AAAENAGAS
+325 AAAENA
-334 GNTAG
+334 
-339 TAASGNAGVLILR
+339 AASGNAGASGNAAASGKSAGALILR
-352 AVLLGVLF
+352 AVLLGVMF
-360 VVLTKGAQSAVNL
+360 VVLTKGAQSAVNF

-477 TGELPR
+477 TGELPK

-518 VTGSALRRKQKL
+518 VTGPALRRKQKL
-530 RMPAQNGQQ
+530 RMPAQTGQQ
-539 GQNGQQTQNGQQ
+539 AQNGQQTQNGQQ
-551 GQNGQQTQNGQ
+551 
-562 QGQNGQQA
+562 
-570 QNGKQTQNGQ
+570 
-580 QAQKPAQ
+580 AQKQAQ
-587 HLHTVS
+587 HLRTVS

-630 AAWGICRLIGGKQQE
+630 AAWGICRLIEGKQQE

>member
-15 LSYGLLCI
+15 FSYGLLCI
-23 LSVITFFF
+23 LSVITLFF

-62 AVILVLMR
+62 AVVLVLMR
-70 IVLKCMTRSM
+70 IVMKWMTRS
-80 TMGESRSR
+80 ESRSRSESSNRSRSR
-88 SRSKSKIR
+88 SRSESWTR
-96 SRNEQGKSGE
+96 SVSEQGKSGE

-112 PMLLAAGGM
+112 PMLLVAGGM

-163 YPFQVIYVLIG
+163 YPFQVTYVLIG
-174 QVLQALCGPSNYL
+174 QVIQALCGPSNYL

-214 RRVCAVMQ
+214 RRICAVMQ

-256 RYLNRRRLRDIIGAG
+256 RYLNRRMLRDIIGAG

-290 MILILLMDAVNAAV
+290 MILILLMDAVKAV
-304 SVAAGTAAVE
+304 SAAGTAAT
-314 NAGASGNTAGT
+314 GNDGVPESVAPS
-325 AAAENAGAS
+325 ES
-334 GNTAG
+334 I
-339 TAASGNAGVLILR
+339 AASGKAAGKSAGALILR
-352 AVLLGVLF
+352 AVLLGVMF
-360 VVLTKGAQSAVNL
+360 IVLTKGAQSAVNL

-429 ARETMK
+429 AKETMK

-477 TGELPR
+477 TGELPKI
-483 LVDSLIFGTG
+483 VDSLIFGTG

-509 LGLTVYLLS
+509 LGLTMYLLS
-518 VTGSALRRKQKL
+518 VAGAVLRRKQKFGML
-530 RMPAQNGQQ
+530 AQN
-539 GQNGQQTQNGQQ
+539 
-551 GQNGQQTQNGQ
+551 
-562 QGQNGQQA
+562 A
-570 QNGKQTQNGQ
+570 Q
-580 QAQKPAQ
+580 QAQKQ
-587 HLHTVS
+587 GQRLRTVS

-645 T
+645 A